1 MKAFT
6 FRLEQA
12 LRWRETQVR
21 VQKSRVA
28 AATGHSSGIQTLLDS
43 QRAEAAGSAAQI
55 VHSPTGMAL
64 ASYAGFMDRSRVRI
78 AGLETKLAAAQR
90 AVAVEMGS
98 LLDANRKLRLLENL
112 KRTEQD
118 RWRTEFD
125 RELATFTDEAFLARQ
140 RSKGTIERRR
150 ARSSGG

>member
-28 AATGHSSGIQTLLDS
+28 AAASHASGIQALLDS
-43 QRAEAAGSAAQI
+43 MRAEASDSAVQI
-55 VHSPTGMAL
+55 VRSPTGVAL
-64 ASYAGFMDRSRVRI
+64 ASYAGLVDRSRVRI
-78 AGLETKLAAAQR
+78 AGLEAKSAAAQR
-90 AVAVEMGS
+90 VVTGEMES

-118 RWRTEFD
+118 RWHTEFD
-125 RELATFTDEAFLARQ
+125 RELATFADEAFLGRQ
-140 RSKGTIERRR
+140 HAKIQSKNGR